1 MQLSS
6 FCDSATW
13 GYRLSNL
20 HVLPHLTATPIL
32 QGRCWYSHTEESELY
47 SVQVN
52 LPKFQGGT
60 WQTDFTATLQLSR
73 SIWTQEKDSRGP
85 PAKGPGISAPHN
97 CFREFSSQAAVG
109 LQGCQDWAV
118 GASRPPDSLGLAVRF
133 RRTSFTASIP
143 PQVAALRT

>member
-97 CFREFSSQAAVG
+97 CFREFPAKPQWVCKDVKTGQWVPVAPLTPLA
-109 LQGCQDWAV
+109 LQEGFAELPLQL
-118 GASRPPDSLGLAVRF
+118 PFLPK
-133 RRTSFTASIP
+133 
-143 PQVAALRT
+143 